1 MLSSPRLALPLAR
14 AASLALAALGVAAC
28 RGERDAPAAGA
39 PAAAAAPASDA
50 ALGEAVPRDD
60 DGVPVPLG
68 LRPARIVSTGPV
80 TTEVLFAIGAGHRLV
95 GRSRWDGYPA
105 EARRVPEVGD
115 ALGLNLERILATRPD
130 LVVIYAAAANRDAAA
145 RLRALGIPVVALR
158 IDRVDELARGA
169 RLLGRVVGESA
180 AAVAVVDS
188 VQRTLARVRAATR
201 AAVAAGRPRPRV
213 VMPLLGEPLFVIG
226 GGSFLSELVDV
237 AGGTNVFGD
246 DARPAPQVSREEVLR
261 RGADVVLVSPG
272 GARRLA
278 ADPGWQGL
286 AAVRGGRV
294 LTIDTA
300 LVQRPSVQ
308 LGQAAVML
316 ARLLHPGVALDGA
329 ASGGTR

>member
-1 MLSSPRLALPLAR
+1 VFSSPRLALLVAR
-14 AASLALAALGVAAC
+14 AAPLALALFGGAAC
-28 RGERDAPAAGA
+28 RGERAAPAAGA
-39 PAAAAAPASDA
+39 AEAPAAVVAPSTGAA
-50 ALGEAVPRDD
+50 PRDD

-68 LRPARIVSTGPV
+68 RRPRRIVSTGPV
-80 TTEVLFAIGAGHRLV
+80 TTEVLFAIGAGDRLV

-105 EARRVPEVGD
+105 AARRVPEVGD

-130 LVVIYAAAANRDAAA
+130 LVVIYSAAANREAAA
-145 RLRALGIPVVALR
+145 RLRALDIPVVALR

-188 VQRTLARVRAATR
+188 VQRTLARVRAATQ

-237 AGGTNVFGD
+237 AGGTNVFAD
-246 DARPAPQVSREEVLR
+246 DVRPSPQVSREEVLR

-278 ADPGWQGL
+278 ADPGWRGL
-286 AAVRGGRV
+286 AAVRDGRV

-316 ARLLHPGVALDGA
+316 ARLLHPSIALDGA
-329 ASGGTR
+329 PSGGAR